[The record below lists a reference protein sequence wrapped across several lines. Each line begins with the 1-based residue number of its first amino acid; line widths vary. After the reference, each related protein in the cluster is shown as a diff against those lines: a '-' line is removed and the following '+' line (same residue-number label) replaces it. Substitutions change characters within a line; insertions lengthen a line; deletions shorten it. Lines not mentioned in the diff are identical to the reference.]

1 MIVLLAALVACGKD
15 EAKVE
20 AIRPVLL
27 HTVALGAG
35 LAQDVYSGE
44 VRARHEADLGFRI
57 AGKLVARLVDTG
69 ASVKKG
75 QPLARLDP
83 QDVQLNASAAKA
95 QLAAAQADLSF
106 AKAELDRYAD
116 LVAKKFV
123 SQAVYDGKL
132 NTHNAA
138 KARLEQ
144 AEAQYDVSRN
154 QAAYATLV
162 ADQDG
167 VITAVS
173 AEAGQVVAA
182 GQAVLRL
189 AQPREKEVLVNVSEN
204 KLAALRAA
212 KSLAVSLWSNPA
224 RMYAARVREISPG
237 VDATTRTFAVRVSL
251 PDADDAVALG
261 MTANVLVQGAAAE
274 GVAVL
279 PMTALTES
287 AGAPAVWVFDAA
299 SGKVALRAV
308 KVGEYREGA
317 VTVTSGLANGEQVVA
332 AGVHKLV
339 AGQVVKPMA
348 AAAAAAP
355 VAASAAA
362 AK

>member
-1 MIVLLAALVACGKD
+1 MLVFLAALTGCGKD
-15 EAKVE
+15 EAKIE

-27 HTVALGAG
+27 HTVAIGAG

-69 ASVKKG
+69 AAVKKG
-75 QPLARLDP
+75 QALARLDP
-83 QDVQLNASAAKA
+83 QDVQLNAAAAKA
-95 QLAAAQADLSF
+95 QLASAQADLSF

-116 LVAKKFV
+116 LAARKFV

-132 NTHNAA
+132 NAHKAA

-167 VITAVS
+167 VITAVA
-173 AEAGQVVAA
+173 AEPGQVVAA
-182 GQAVLRL
+182 GQAVVRL
-189 AQPREKEVLVNVSEN
+189 AQPREREVLVNVSEN

-212 KSLAVSLWSNPA
+212 RSLAVSLWSRPEKI
-224 RMYAARVREISPG
+224 YAARIREISPG
-237 VDATTRTFAVRVSL
+237 VDAATRTFAVRVSL

-261 MTANVLVQGAAAE
+261 MTANVLVQGAAAD

-287 AGAPAVWVFDAA
+287 AGVPSVWIFDPAT
-299 SGKVALRAV
+299 GKVALRAV

-317 VTVTSGLANGEQVVA
+317 VTITSGLANGEQVVS

-339 AGQVVKPMA
+339 PGQVVKAMA
-348 AAAAAAP
+348 APPATAAAR
-355 VAASAAA
+355 
-362 AK
+362 